1 VIAPEVPVMDAGLAA
16 VLDDRYRRQDRRCR
30 LTIEYARTLV
40 QLTMVVPGQRKDGP
54 EISEAA
60 RLGAARL
67 EAVLEGRALAVL
79 HRESWNGAAGPCFM
93 WVLEA
98 GAALVKGVTVGL
110 EDGYSLGR
118 LWDFDV
124 YDGKGSK
131 LDREAVGS
139 ATRTCFVC
147 GSPAAICAGRRL
159 HGSAEVVWRF
169 TGILERGMAELKKKG
184 DIE

>member
-1 VIAPEVPVMDAGLAA
+1 MIAPVVQVMDAGLDA
-16 VLDDRYRRQDRRCR
+16 VLDDRDRRQARRSL
-30 LTIEYARTLV
+30 LTAEYARTLV
-40 QLTMVVPGQRKDGP
+40 QLTMVVPGQCKDGTD
-54 EISEAA
+54 ISEAA

-67 EAVLEGRALAVL
+67 ERVLEGRALPVL

-98 GAALVKGVTVGL
+98 DAALVKGVTVGL

-124 YDGKGSK
+124 YDARGSK

-139 ATRTCFVC
+139 AARTCFVC
-147 GSPAAICAGRRL
+147 GSPAVVCAGRRL
-159 HGSAEVVWRF
+159 HGSAEVVRLF
-169 TGILERGMAELKKKG
+169 VGILERGIAESKKKG